1 MARIL
6 VVDDENSLRI
16 LYRHELELEGYE
28 VETAGTADEGIQ
40 RVRETDWDLVILDIR
55 MPGKDGL
62 EALGE
67 MLAERRD
74 IRVIINSAYG
84 TFKDN
89 FMSWAA
95 EDYVVKSSDLTEFK
109 EKVAEVLAR

>member
-6 VVDDENSLRI
+6 VVDDEKPLRV
-16 LYRHELELEGYE
+16 LYRHELELEGYD

-40 RVRETDWDLVILDIR
+40 RVREQNWDLVILDIR

-67 MLAERRD
+67 MLGERRD

-95 EDYVVKSSDLTEFK
+95 EDYVVKSSDLTELK
-109 EKVAEVLAR
+109 DKVTEVLAR

>member
-6 VVDDENSLRI
+6 VVDDEKSLRL
-16 LYRHELELEGYE
+16 LYELEFSQDGHAVDL
-28 VETAGTADEGIQ
+28 AGNADQGIEK
-40 RVRETDWDLVILDIR
+40 VSTNEYDVVILDIR

-67 MLAERRD
+67 MLAARRD
-74 IRVIINSAYG
+74 VKVIINSAY
-84 TFKDN
+84 TTYKDN

-95 EDYVVKSSDLTEFK
+95 EDYVVKSSDLTELK
-109 EKVAEVLAR
+109 KKVNEVLGA

>member
-6 VVDDENSLRI
+6 VIDDEHALRM
-16 LYRHELELEGYE
+16 LYQHELSQDGHE
-28 VETAGTADEGIQ
+28 VDVAASADEGLEK
-40 RVRETDWDLVILDIR
+40 VRTGNYDVVILDIR

-67 MLAERRD
+67 MLAERRT
-74 IRVIINSAYG
+74 IKVIINSAYS
-84 TFKDN
+84 TYKDN

-95 EDYVVKSSDLTEFK
+95 DAYIVKSSDLSELK
-109 EKVAEVLAR
+109 SKIHEILGE

>member
-6 VVDDENSLRI
+6 VVDDEKSLRL
-16 LYRHELELEGYE
+16 LYELEFTQDGHE
-28 VETAGTADEGIQ
+28 VDLASNADQGIEK
-40 RVRETDWDLVILDIR
+40 VRANEYDVVILDIR

-74 IRVIINSAYG
+74 VKVIINSAY
-84 TFKDN
+84 TTYKDN

-95 EDYVVKSSDLTEFK
+95 EDYVVKSSDLTELK
-109 EKVAEVLAR
+109 KKVNEVLGA

>member
-6 VVDDENSLRI
+6 VVDDEDSLRR
-16 LYRHELELEGYE
+16 YYELELKHDGHD
-28 VETAGTADEGIQ
+28 VDTAETADEGVAK
-40 RVRETDWDLVILDIR
+40 VRDNEYDVVILDIR

-67 MLAERRD
+67 MLAERRNV
-74 IRVIINSAYG
+74 RVIINSAY
-84 TFKDN
+84 TTYKDN

-95 EDYVVKSSDLTEFK
+95 EAYVLKSADLTELK
-109 EKVAEVLAR
+109 EKIAEVIGP

>member
-6 VVDDENSLRI
+6 VVDDERTLR
-16 LYRHELELEGYE
+16 LLYE
-28 VETAGTADEGIQ
+28 VELTQEGHEIATAATADEGIEK
-40 RVRETDWDLVILDIR
+40 VRNEDWDLVVLDIR

-74 IRVIINSAYG
+74 IKVIINSAYS
-84 TFKDN
+84 TYKDN

-95 EDYVVKSSDLTEFK
+95 EDYVVKSADLTELK
-109 EKVAEVLAR
+109 EKIVEVLAR

>member
-6 VVDDENSLRI
+6 VVDDERSLRL
-16 LYRHELELEGYE
+16 LYELEFTQDGHE
-28 VETAGTADEGIQ
+28 VDLAGDADQGIAK
-40 RVRETDWDLVILDIR
+40 VTENSYDVVILDIR

-67 MLAERRD
+67 MLAVRRD
-74 IRVIINSAYG
+74 VKVIINSAYS
-84 TFKDN
+84 TYKDN

-95 EDYVVKSSDLTEFK
+95 EDYVVKSSDLTELK
-109 EKVAEVLAR
+109 KKVLEVLSA

>member
-6 VVDDENSLRI
+6 VVDDEKSLRL
-16 LYRHELELEGYE
+16 LYELEFTQDGHE
-28 VETAGTADEGIQ
+28 VDLAGNADQGIEK
-40 RVRETDWDLVILDIR
+40 VGANEYDVVILDIR

-67 MLAERRD
+67 MLAQRRD
-74 IRVIINSAYG
+74 VKVIINSAY
-84 TFKDN
+84 TTYKDN

-95 EDYVVKSSDLTEFK
+95 EDYVVKSSDLTELK
-109 EKVAEVLAR
+109 KKVNEVLGA

>member
-6 VVDDENSLRI
+6 VVDDEKSLRI
-16 LYRHELELEGYE
+16 LYKHEFTLEGYE
-28 VETAGTADEGIQ
+28 VEAVGSADEGIEK
-40 RVRETDWDLVILDIR
+40 VKDEEWDVVILDIH

-74 IRVIINSAYG
+74 IKVVINSAYA
-84 TFKDN
+84 TFKEN

-95 EDYVVKSSDLTEFK
+95 EDYIIKSSDLTELK
-109 EKVAEVLAR
+109 QKVAEVLS

>member
-6 VVDDENSLRI
+6 VVDDEHALRL
-16 LYRHELELEGYE
+16 LYAHELTQEGHT
-28 VETAGTADEGIQ
+28 VDTAESAEEGVAK
-40 RVRETDWDLVILDIR
+40 VRANQYDVVILDIR

-67 MLAERRD
+67 MLAERRNVK
-74 IRVIINSAYG
+74 VIINSAYS
-84 TFKDN
+84 TYKDN

-95 EDYVVKSSDLTEFK
+95 EEYVVKSTDLTELK
-109 EKVAEVLAR
+109 EKVAEVISR

>member
-6 VVDDENSLRI
+6 VVDDEMPLRV
-16 LYRHELELEGYE
+16 LYQHELALDGHE
-28 VETAGTADEGIQ
+28 VETASTADEGIAK
-40 RVRETDWDLVILDIR
+40 VRESKWDIVLLDIR

-74 IRVIINSAYG
+74 IRVIINSAYS
-84 TFKDN
+84 TYKDN

-95 EDYVVKSSDLTEFK
+95 EDYVVKSSDLTELK
-109 EKVAEVLAR
+109 QKIQEVLSR

>member
-6 VVDDENSLRI
+6 VIDDEHTLRL
-16 LYRHELELEGYE
+16 LYQHELTQEGHT
-28 VETAGTADEGIQ
+28 VDTAGTADEGIAK
-40 RVRETDWDLVILDIR
+40 VRDTEYDAVILDIR

-67 MLAERRD
+67 MLAERRN
-74 IRVIINSAYG
+74 IKVIINSAYS
-84 TFKDN
+84 TYKDN

-95 EDYVVKSSDLTEFK
+95 EEYVVKSSDLTELK
-109 EKVAEVLAR
+109 QKLAEVIGR

>member
-6 VVDDENSLRI
+6 VIDDEHALRL
-16 LYRHELELEGYE
+16 LYQHELAQDGHE
-28 VETAGTADEGIQ
+28 VDVAATADEGIGK
-40 RVRETDWDLVILDIR
+40 VRENEYDVVILDIR

-67 MLAERRD
+67 MLAGRRS
-74 IRVIINSAYG
+74 IKVIINSAYS
-84 TFKDN
+84 TYKDN

-95 EDYVVKSSDLTEFK
+95 EDYIVKSSDLAELK
-109 EKVAEVLAR
+109 HKIAEVLAR

>member
-6 VVDDENSLRI
+6 VVDDEPALRT
-16 LYRHELELEGYE
+16 LYQQELALDGHEI
-28 VETAGTADEGIQ
+28 VTASDGAEGIQ
-40 RVRETDWDLVILDIR
+40 KVRDEAFDLVVLDMR

-67 MLAERRD
+67 ILAERRS
-74 IRVIINSAYG
+74 IRVIINSAYSVY
-84 TFKDN
+84 KEN

-95 EDYVVKSSDLTEFK
+95 DDYVVKSSDLTELRGK
-109 EKVAEVLAR
+109 IAKVLAK